1 MRWMLAALV
10 LLLCSDA
17 PAVAQDAPAP
27 AAPQVVVRESLDPA
41 TGAVIGQRVALL
53 VDVLFHGAMP
63 RPPRVTLPEV
73 AGVQALR
80 FETQGTTMRE
90 TIAGE
95 PYVGQRFEFALYAR
109 RGGAFEIPPATIALL
124 DRSGEVTGTAQGQAV
139 RFDVLVPPGV
149 DPSTPVVATR
159 ELTLAEQWE
168 PDPKRAFK
176 AGDAIVRTI
185 TRSAEDV
192 PGLAM
197 RDLAFPAPEG
207 VRVYTDP
214 PEISDRS
221 NRGIVTGRRVDR
233 VTYLFE
239 RAGRFALP
247 TAAQPWWDL
256 GGGTLRTADA
266 AGAVVEVSA
275 PAPAQTS
282 SQAESRGLAV
292 AGAGVA
298 LLIFLAFGPR
308 ILLHRRGAD
317 DAESEDEAF
326 AALRRVCSGAN
337 PEAIYRA
344 FSLWRPL
351 LPPDEQTAAMKAAA
365 PLDAALF
372 KGGNAG
378 WSIKDS
384 RTFITRL
391 TPLRRSQ
398 PASGRTSQLP
408 PLNP

>member
-1 MRWMLAALV
+1 MRWILAALV
-10 LLLCSDA
+10 LLLCSGA
-17 PAVAQDAPAP
+17 PAVAQDAPT
-27 AAPQVVVRESLDPA
+27 AAPDVVVRESLDPA
-41 TGAVIGQRVALL
+41 SGAVIGQRVALL
-53 VDVLFHGAMP
+53 VDVLFRDAMP

-109 RGGAFEIPPATIALL
+109 RGGAFEIPPATITLL
-124 DRSGEVTGTAQGQAV
+124 KPGGDVTGSAQGQAV

-149 DPSTPVVATR
+149 DPSAPVVATR
-159 ELTLAEQWE
+159 ELTLSEQWE

-176 AGDAIVRTI
+176 AGGAIVRTI
-185 TRSAEDV
+185 TRTAEDV

-197 RDLAFPAPEG
+197 RDLTFAAPEG
-207 VRVYTDP
+207 VRAYTDQ

-239 RAGRFALP
+239 RGGRFALP
-247 TAAQPWWDL
+247 AVAQPWWDL
-256 GGGTLRTADA
+256 GGGTLRIADA
-266 AGAVVEVSA
+266 AGAAIEVSA
-275 PAPAQTS
+275 PAPGQTS

-292 AGAGVA
+292 AGAGAA
-298 LLIFLAFGPR
+298 LLILLAFGPR
-308 ILLHRRGAD
+308 FLLHRRSAD

-398 PASGRTSQLP
+398 PASGRTSPLP